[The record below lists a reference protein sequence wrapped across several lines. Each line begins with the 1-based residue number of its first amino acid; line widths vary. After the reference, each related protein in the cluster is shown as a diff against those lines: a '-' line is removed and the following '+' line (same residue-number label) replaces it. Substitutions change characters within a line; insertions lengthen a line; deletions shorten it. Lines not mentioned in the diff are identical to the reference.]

1 VLPNTSRGG
10 SRVLAAGLAAAAA
23 ALGVAIFWGF
33 TVDDAWITARVAWRI
48 ASGLGYRFNSTGPP
62 VDAVTPLGWVYAL
75 VPFAGHSPAGALRFA
90 RYSGAIAWILAAAW
104 LGSRARRAGKNP
116 YYAIGLFA
124 AAPLGAWSS
133 AGMETGLV
141 IALCTLA
148 LGESLGA
155 CLAAAVAAALRPELI
170 PFCSILALRRIEPK
184 KNTWVD
190 NCTPLLVTLAFPIG
204 VAIIR
209 NFAFGRCMPLSA
221 LAKPSDVMHGLR
233 YGLGVLLFLG
243 PTWLWLG
250 PGFKALNRQERVTAL
265 SVVVHLLTIVMVGGD
280 WMPLWRLAL
289 PAMPAALWVS
299 ICLQTSR
306 RPIINIL
313 GTSVAMWVVVYVG
326 IQVGLPGRHVSAAR
340 AALIDEARPL
350 LHGSKRVAALDIG
363 WLGAAYPGDIVD
375 LAGITDPRIALLP
388 GGHTSKRFQ
397 NSRFDSTEP
406 DTLVL
411 LTAPGESIRRP
422 WVETEF
428 ARDVENRIKS
438 LPYWQDC
445 SIRGQLALPYTSQVY
460 AIIRCQLRVSM
471 SGGTNLTR

>member
-1 VLPNTSRGG
+1 MLPNTSRGG
-10 SRVLAAGLAAAAA
+10 SRVLAASLAAAAA

-48 ASGLGYRFNSTGPP
+48 ASGLGYRFNSSGPP
-62 VDAVTPLGWVYAL
+62 IDAVTPLGWVYAL
-75 VPFAGHSPAGALRFA
+75 VPFARQSPTGALQFA
-90 RYSGAIAWILAAAW
+90 RYSGAITWILAAAW
-104 LGSRARRAGKNP
+104 FGFSARSVGKNP
-116 YYAIGLFA
+116 YYAMGLLA

-141 IALCTLA
+141 IALCTLG

-155 CLAAAVAAALRPELI
+155 CFAAAIAAALRPELI
-170 PFCSILALRRIEPK
+170 PFCSILALRWIDPK
-184 KNTWVD
+184 KKTLVE
-190 NCTPLLVTLAFPIG
+190 NCTPLLLTLAFP
-204 VAIIR
+204 VAIATIR
-209 NFAFGRCMPLSA
+209 NFAFGRSLPLSA
-221 LAKPSDVMHGLR
+221 LAKPSDVAHGLH
-233 YGLGVLLFLG
+233 YGLGAFLFLG

-250 PGFKALNRQERVTAL
+250 PGYKALSRRERVIGL
-265 SVVVHLLTIVMVGGD
+265 SVIVHLLTIVMVGGD

-289 PAMPAALWVS
+289 PAVPAALWVS

-313 GTSVAMWVVVYVG
+313 GTSVAMLVAVYVG
-326 IQVGLPGRHVSAAR
+326 IQVGLPGRHVSVAR
-340 AALIDEARPL
+340 AALIDQARPL
-350 LHGSKRVAALDIG
+350 LYGSKRVAALDIG
-363 WLGAAYPGDIVD
+363 WLGAAYQGDIVD
-375 LAGITDPRIALLP
+375 LAGITDPRVALLP

-397 NSRFDSTEP
+397 NSWFDSAEP

-422 WVETEF
+422 WVDTVF
-428 ARDVENRIKS
+428 ARNVENRVKS

-445 SIRGQLALPYTSQVY
+445 SIRGQVALPYTSQVY
-460 AIIRCQLRVSM
+460 AIVRCQLRISM